1 MKAFT
6 SSHFSF
12 RLKLKSAKRGFPEM
26 LGGEWSVTL
35 TSKPGDFEIVLM
47 CGLRSGSLLMLHRR
61 SLLLLLSVCFS
72 LSGGMTAPLHAH
84 ELPDWAG
91 RAPDGMQARIVVPA
105 SELPR
110 ESGKGRDRSLP

>member
-35 TSKPGDFEIVLM
+35 TSKPGGFEIVLM
-47 CGLRSGSLLMLHRR
+47 SSLHSGSLLMFHHR

-72 LSGGMTAPLHAH
+72 PFGGMMAPLHAT
-84 ELPDWAG
+84 ELPDWSG
-91 RAPDGMQARIVVPA
+91 LAPDGTPARIVVPA
-105 SELPR
+105 PELPR